1 MKKRNVDS
9 IYTLPNQPFPSQ
21 KDHRPE
27 GEATMREAIR
37 SKNRTYQVGMRGSYV
52 YWLVQGDTDL
62 VRRAEQAARYIAE
75 FDLTREEQ
83 ASLGQSLAQLD
94 ERRAQPKPPPKP
106 VDPYWSLWGR
116 LKSQNRRSK
125 AIEESDDMEAGGGWR
140 YKCAVAAQ
148 DEVDAEEYHLPV
160 TGLSVSYNGEDIVV
174 SAPNSS
180 WTSNIVKKIKDDRHA
195 VNFLRKLDT
204 DADYLN
210 RTKGTEHA

>member
-1 MKKRNVDS
+1 
-9 IYTLPNQPFPSQ
+9 
-21 KDHRPE
+21 
-27 GEATMREAIR
+27 
-37 SKNRTYQVGMRGSYV
+37 
-52 YWLVQGDTDL
+52 
-62 VRRAEQAARYIAE
+62 
-75 FDLTREEQ
+75 
-83 ASLGQSLAQLD
+83 
-94 ERRAQPKPPPKP
+94 
-106 VDPYWSLWGR
+106 
-116 LKSQNRRSK
+116 
-125 AIEESDDMEAGGGWR
+125 MEAGGGWR